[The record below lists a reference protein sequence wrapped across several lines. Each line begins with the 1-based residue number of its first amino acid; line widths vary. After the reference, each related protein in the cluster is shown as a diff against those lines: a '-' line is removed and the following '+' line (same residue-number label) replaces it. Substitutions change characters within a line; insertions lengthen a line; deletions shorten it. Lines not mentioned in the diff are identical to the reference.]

1 MFSNDEREVENRE
14 KVLNRDKVKRR
25 KRKNKLLL
33 NTITFNRMNFM
44 NVFFLATRKKRVVA
58 RKNTHE

>member
-1 MFSNDEREVENRE
+1 MEYRKKEMENRE

-25 KRKNKLLL
+25 KGKNKLLL

-58 RKNTHE
+58 GKNTHE

>member
-1 MFSNDEREVENRE
+1 MEKRKKEMENRE

-25 KRKNKLLL
+25 KLKNKLLL

-44 NVFFLATRKKRVVA
+44 NVFFLATRKKQVVA

>member
-44 NVFFLATRKKRVVA
+44 NVFFLATRKKQVVA